1 MLPKPVESTVVERH
15 GTKEFLVGV
24 AEMNGWRANMED
36 AHVIHMKEDWGFFGV
51 FDGHGGDKCSKFVA
65 KRFQEELES
74 NGCPADDAVVKQL
87 VLSIDQEF
95 LDSQQESGSTATMC
109 IVHKPRGDGPH
120 KLRVVNAGDSR
131 VLLGRRDGT
140 IVDGG
145 GTDSGLTTDHKPNHP
160 DERDRIYRCGG
171 HVEESDGG
179 VARVN
184 GDLAV
189 SRGFGDADYKKTGGP
204 SPEDHPV
211 TADPELGEFE
221 CGDSDFLLLVCDGV
235 SEGDFSNP
243 QVVKLVAECLEADND
258 PGLAAQ
264 AVCHKAVDTN
274 SKDNITCMVV
284 LLRGTEKEEELGK
297 SVNFHPGPLWVTDN
311 RPFLNAWIAMAS
323 KAEWTLAQALEKR
336 YEVVQE
342 ELAAPNAQK
351 LESLQDELR
360 KLGTP
365 EGEKG
370 STTRAAWFEQRAK
383 ELLSDEDHSA
393 DSQENG
399 GISMGL
405 MRMLA
410 QHPGGQHALMQILGG
425 ANGSRG
431 GAGGAGA
438 AGHPSGRRV
447 IAPSLEALKT
457 AVEQHS
463 KLSWDPRLANLA
475 GAEGEV
481 RKDDP
486 SDGTTNVFF
495 PPPIGL
501 CAWLPTDI
509 LKDVPS
515 S

>member
-1 MLPKPVESTVVERH
+1 MGAMLPKPVESTVVERH

-36 AHVIHMKEDWGFFGV
+36 AHVIHLKEEWGFFGV

-65 KRFQEELES
+65 KRIQEELDTK
-74 NGCPADDAVVKQL
+74 GCPADDAAVKQL

-109 IVHKPRGDGPH
+109 IVHKPRADGTH

-131 VLLGRRDGT
+131 VLLGRRDGS

-145 GTDSGLTTDHKPNHP
+145 GTDQGLTVDHKPNHP
-160 DERDRIYRCGG
+160 DEKERIYRCGG

-204 SPEDHPV
+204 GPEDHPV

-221 CGDSDFLLLVCDGV
+221 CSDSDFLLLVCDGV

-243 QVVKLVAECLEADND
+243 QVVKLVADCLQENND
-258 PGLAAQ
+258 PGLAAK
-264 AVCHKAVDTN
+264 AVCHRAVDTN

-284 LLRGTEKEEELGK
+284 LFSGATKPEELGK
-297 SVNFHPGPLWVTDN
+297 SVNFHPGPLWVTDH
-311 RPFLNAWIAMAS
+311 RQFLNAWIAMAS
-323 KAEWTLAQALEKR
+323 KAELTLAQALDKR

-342 ELAAPNAQK
+342 ELAAPTTNAQK
-351 LESLQDELR
+351 LEQLRDELT

-365 EGEKG
+365 EGEIG
-370 STTRAAWFEQRAK
+370 SASRTEWFEQKAK
-383 ELLSDEDHSA
+383 DLLSDEDHSA
-393 DSQENG
+393 DSQEG
-399 GISMGL
+399 GGLSMGL

-425 ANGSRG
+425 ANGNRG
-431 GAGGAGA
+431 GAVQ
-438 AGHPSGRRV
+438 PTGRRV

-457 AVEQHS
+457 AVEGHS

-475 GAEGEV
+475 NAEGEV

-515 S
+515 A

>member
-1 MLPKPVESTVVERH
+1 MGAMLPKPVESTVVERQAS
-15 GTKEFLVGV
+15 KEFSVAV

-36 AHVIHMKEDWGFFGV
+36 AHVIHMKSTWGFFGV

-65 KRFQEELES
+65 KRFSEELES
-74 NGCPADDAVVKQL
+74 KGCPEDDAAVKQL

-95 LDSQQESGSTATMC
+95 LDSAQESGSTATMC
-109 IVHKPRGDGPH
+109 IVHKPTGDGKH

-131 VLLGRRDGT
+131 VLLGKRDGT

-160 DERDRIYRCGG
+160 SERERIYRCGG
-171 HVEESDGG
+171 HVEESEGG

-204 SPEDHPV
+204 GPEDHPV
-211 TADPELGEFE
+211 TADPELGNFE
-221 CGDSDFLLLVCDGV
+221 CDEADFLLLVCDGV

-243 QVVKLVAECLEADND
+243 EVVKLVADCLSENPD
-258 PGLAAQ
+258 PAVAAK
-264 AVCHKAVDTN
+264 AVCHKAVERN
-274 SKDNITCMVV
+274 SKDNITCMLV
-284 LLRGTEKEEELGK
+284 LFTGPDEKTEKQIEF
-297 SVNFHPGPLWVTDN
+297 NPGPLWVTDH
-311 RPFLNAWIAMAS
+311 RQFVNAWIAMAA
-323 KAEWTLAQALEKR
+323 KANYTLPQALEKR
-336 YEVVQE
+336 FEVIQE
-342 ELAAPNAQK
+342 ELKDSACSDAKQEQLK
-351 LESLQDELR
+351 EELA
-360 KLGTP
+360 KLGSP

-370 STTRAAWFEQRAK
+370 GQAAK
-383 ELLSDEDHSA
+383 EHWDQKAKEIMSDDDHTES
-393 DSQENG
+393 SQES

-410 QHPGGQHALMQILGG
+410 QHPGGQHALMQILG
-425 ANGSRG
+425 ANGPRG
-431 GAGGAGA
+431 AVQPA
-438 AGHPSGRRV
+438 GRRV
-447 IAPSLEALKT
+447 IAPGLETLKT

-509 LKDVPS
+509 LKDVPPS
-515 S
+515 